1 MCYPV
6 LTLFLDINQ
15 SVTGILYYF
24 SGYVFYFLLGYYFRK
39 YPEAINWS
47 WLIPLLVVSLIA
59 PVICK
64 FASVEIDFYSLF
76 WYLSIFV
83 VIQCV
88 FWYKF
93 VTQFGEKVFRG
104 DRTVQFFEN
113 FSNLSF
119 GIYLIHIFIMRD
131 LLWRSGILDG
141 IGNYYLQT
149 FLSFAITVITS
160 YLVIWLISYIPK
172 SQYIIG
178 YSRKRCNR

>member
-1 MCYPV
+1 M
-6 LTLFLDINQ
+6 
-15 SVTGILYYF
+15 
-24 SGYVFYFLLGYYFRK
+24 
-39 YPEAINWS
+39 
-47 WLIPLLVVSLIA
+47 
-59 PVICK
+59 
-64 FASVEIDFYSLF
+64 
-76 WYLSIFV
+76 
-83 VIQCV
+83 
-88 FWYKF
+88 
-93 VTQFGEKVFRG
+93 TQFGEKVFRG
-104 DRTVQFFEN
+104 DRTLKFFEN

-149 FLSFAITVITS
+149 FLSFAITAITS